1 MLTPIAIGLRLFGAP
16 DLAIFLTSAAAIV
29 PLAGLIGR
37 ATEQLALHTGPRI
50 GGLVNATFGNV
61 TELIIAVFLILD
73 DRIEMVKASLTGS
86 ILGNLL
92 LVLGLSLFVG
102 GVKHD
107 RQSFNAR
114 SASVHATSLALAVTG
129 LLMPALFSL
138 GTHATFAQREVVSGV
153 VAGVL
158 ILMYIAALVFTLVT
172 HEHLFR
178 TPQED
183 ETPAWS
189 RRKAVVV
196 LLITTGFVALM
207 SEFLVS
213 SLEPALETLGLS
225 ELFVGLILIPVIG
238 NAAEHSS
245 AVMFALRNKV
255 DVTLEIAIGSSTQI
269 ALFVAPVL
277 VFISLAVGHPMDFVF
292 STFEVAAVGLSALL
306 MTLISL
312 DGESNWLEGAQLV
325 GLRRP
330 LSALRPVALSVE
342 RDQHHEDRGQSDRG
356 HLERAED
363 EVHRVAH
370 RQADEHERRGNE
382 QRDLRRGSDR
392 DLEGHVDLVPQREQ
406 HRRGVLRR
414 VPDHRDQDQ
423 ADEQLREPEV
433 ASAGSTSSRGAQTRA
448 PPGRWRRA
456 GPRRAFR
463 VTTKVSPPPTA
474 SEEVLVRDEGEHQ
487 RRE

>member
-1 MLTPIAIGLRLFGAP
+1 MKLRPSVDQLLVLAPVAIGMRLLGAP

-73 DRIEMVKASLTGS
+73 DRIEIVKASLTGS

-107 RQSFNAR
+107 RQAFNAR

-138 GTHATFAQREVVSGV
+138 GTNATFAQREIVSGV

-158 ILMYIAALVFTLVT
+158 ILMYVAALVFTLVT

-178 TPQED
+178 TPEED
-183 ETPAWS
+183 EAPGWS
-189 RRKAVVV
+189 RRRAVVV
-196 LLITTGFVALM
+196 LLATTAFVALM

-213 SLEPALETLGLS
+213 SLEPALKSLGLS

-277 VFISLAVGHPMDFVF
+277 VFVSLAVGHPMDFVF

-325 GLRRP
+325 GAYVIMAI
-330 LSALRPVALSVE
+330 SFFFVE
-342 RDQHHEDRGQSDRG
+342 
-356 HLERAED
+356 HL
-363 EVHRVAH
+363 
-370 RQADEHERRGNE
+370 
-382 QRDLRRGSDR
+382 
-392 DLEGHVDLVPQREQ
+392 
-406 HRRGVLRR
+406 
-414 VPDHRDQDQ
+414 
-423 ADEQLREPEV
+423 
-433 ASAGSTSSRGAQTRA
+433 
-448 PPGRWRRA
+448 
-456 GPRRAFR
+456 
-463 VTTKVSPPPTA
+463 
-474 SEEVLVRDEGEHQ
+474 
-487 RRE
+487 

>member
-1 MLTPIAIGLRLFGAP
+1 VKFRPSLDQLLVLAPVAIGLRLLGAP

-61 TELIIAVFLILD
+61 TELIISIFLILD
-73 DRIEMVKASLTGS
+73 DRIEIVKASLTGS

-107 RQSFNAR
+107 RQSFNVR

-138 GTHATFAQREVVSGV
+138 GTRATFAEREIVSGV

-158 ILMYIAALVFTLVT
+158 ILMYVAALVFTLVT

-183 ETPAWS
+183 ETPSWS
-189 RRKAVVV
+189 RREAVVV
-196 LLITTGFVALM
+196 LLVTSAVVALM

-213 SLEPALETLGLS
+213 SLEPALESLGLS
-225 ELFVGLILIPVIG
+225 ELFVGLILIPVVG

-325 GLRRP
+325 GAYVIMAI
-330 LSALRPVALSVE
+330 SFFFVE
-342 RDQHHEDRGQSDRG
+342 
-356 HLERAED
+356 HL
-363 EVHRVAH
+363 
-370 RQADEHERRGNE
+370 
-382 QRDLRRGSDR
+382 
-392 DLEGHVDLVPQREQ
+392 
-406 HRRGVLRR
+406 
-414 VPDHRDQDQ
+414 
-423 ADEQLREPEV
+423 
-433 ASAGSTSSRGAQTRA
+433 
-448 PPGRWRRA
+448 
-456 GPRRAFR
+456 
-463 VTTKVSPPPTA
+463 
-474 SEEVLVRDEGEHQ
+474 
-487 RRE
+487 